1 MGSPAKQT
9 RIDGASDSSRSSSR
23 RAFNNNLQLI
33 HFTLDCQAT
42 DLIRVMNDF
51 RSVLRNSI
59 QTNIAK
65 FRGIKISVI
74 ITIEYHNMKFPA
86 NEPFTMYLR
95 SAMIRIYQESEI
107 DEMIENIYRDLLLR
121 NEHMLRN
128 ESGLSITKVH
138 YMSIQIS
145 RFTPLAASGFK
156 PLPIFLKKKKA
167 ILNIQNKDDRCFG
180 YAILAALYN
189 NQKIRNPERPKF
201 YERLFQL
208 NGLADLAYPI
218 QPQDIPAIEEQLNL
232 KINIFSFY
240 DDEGKGRYPLYVS
253 KREMFR
259 MEIDLLY
266 WQEHYAW
273 IKRFSAFIY
282 DLSPKHSEK
291 LFCKRCFGVFLTQQS
306 FQRHQEI
313 CSRSD
318 FDSVIYRFPP
328 PQTLIKFT
336 QIKYQLKAP
345 FVIYADFECILK
357 PNNENPNRHAHSH
370 AYSEHNVCAS
380 AFYICSS
387 NEEIYPSQYQH
398 YDGPNSDEWFL
409 QTIKQISANLIQ
421 FLQNNE
427 RLHMSEADE
436 IAFNETRKCWI
447 CEIEFDERFPI
458 TKVRDHDHLTGK
470 YRGAA
475 HSLCNLQL
483 QQTMRIPV
491 FFHNFRGYDSHIICR
506 ATEQFP
512 TTKINIIG
520 QSYEKYLTLG
530 FGKNTVFK
538 DSFQFMGYALETLC
552 QELARS
558 GPERFVHLRKEFSD
572 ITDEKF
578 KLLLRKGVFPYE
590 YMDTIEKLDEPHL
603 PAKELFF
610 NKLKQAEITDPD
622 YEHAQKIWTEFN
634 CKNMR
639 DYMNLYLKTDVLIL
653 CDIFENF
660 RLFSLQHYFLDPAHF
675 VSAPQLSWEAML
687 RFTGCSLEL
696 ISDPSMFEMIDR
708 GLRGGVSM
716 IVHRYAKANNPEMG
730 ATFNP
735 QEPLSYIVYL
745 DANNLY
751 GYAMSQPLPTGGF
764 RWLDSN
770 EWARIDWKSLESNAT
785 KGYILEVDLEY
796 PNELHENHNDY
807 PLAPDKRQMQF
818 ETLNEY
824 QIRILTHYEIPKSSL
839 KFKKLIPHLGPRNH
853 YIIHYRNLRF
863 YLEEGMKLVKIHY
876 VLEFNQSTW
885 LAPYIIKNQ
894 DLRAIAK
901 SDFEKNQP
909 KLFNNSIY
917 GKTCENQKK
926 RTDIRL
932 ANNAQLCKRL
942 IEKPHMI
949 GFRIFS
955 QNLAAIDLR
964 KIYAKIDK
972 PFYVGFSVL
981 ELSKLH
987 MYDFHYRYI
996 KRKFGG
1002 AAQLLFTDTDS
1013 LMYLITGRN
1022 PYEQFYQDR
1031 QDHFD
1036 FASFPRTHKLFDP
1049 ANNKVIGKFKDE
1061 ANGEQIIEF
1070 VGLRPKMY
1078 SFLTTSEHQPEK
1090 HTAKGIQYAI
1100 AKKFKHD
1107 DYLKQLNNPTEN
1119 KQINRRIGSKLHKIY
1134 SFATLKRGLCSF
1146 DDKRLLLE
1154 DGISTLAYGHYRA
1167 TAEQVEVGIPENEQ
1181 QMVIAGNVNE
1191 SSGENDREEEPEE
1204 EAAEEDFEFL

>member
-1 MGSPAKQT
+1 MASPTK
-9 RIDGASDSSRSSSR
+9 RSRMDSTNNSSINYSRQ
-23 RAFNNNLQLI
+23 AFDNNLQLI
-33 HFTLDCQAT
+33 HFSLETEES

-59 QTNIAK
+59 QTNISK
-65 FRGIKISVI
+65 FKGIKISLI
-74 ITIEYHNMKFPA
+74 ITVEYRNMKFSE

-95 SAMIRIYQESEI
+95 SAMVHIYQESTI
-107 DEMIENIYRDLLLR
+107 DEAIENIYRNLLLR
-121 NEHMLRN
+121 NEHMIRN
-128 ESGLSITKVH
+128 ESGLSIAKVH

-145 RFTPLAASGFK
+145 RFNPLAAAGYK
-156 PLPIFLKKKKA
+156 PLPKFLEKKKA
-167 ILNIQNKDDRCFG
+167 IINIRNKDERCFG
-180 YAILAALYN
+180 YAILAGIYKDQKN
-189 NQKIRNPERPKF
+189 NNPERPKL
-201 YERLFQL
+201 YEKLFQI
-208 NGLADLAYPI
+208 NGLAALSYPV
-218 QPQDIPAIEEQLNL
+218 QPQDIPAIEEQLNI
-232 KINIFSFY
+232 KINVFSFY

-253 KREMFR
+253 RRETYR

-266 WQEHYAW
+266 WEEHYAL
-273 IKRFSAFIY
+273 IKKFSAFIY
-282 DLSPKHSEK
+282 DLSPKHSQK
-291 LFCKRCFGVFLTQQS
+291 YFCKRCFGVFLTQHT
-306 FQRHQEI
+306 FQRHEEL

-328 PQTLIKFT
+328 PQTTIKFT
-336 QIKYQLKAP
+336 QIKFQLKAP

-357 PNNENPNRHAHSH
+357 PNNENTNRKSNSK
-370 AYSEHNVCAS
+370 AYAEHYVCAA
-380 AFYICSS
+380 AFFICSS
-387 NEEIYPSQYQH
+387 NEQIYPSQYLYH
-398 YDGPNSDEWFL
+398 DGINSDEWFL
-409 QTIKQISANLIQ
+409 NRINQISTNLME
-421 FLQNNE
+421 FLLNNE
-427 RLHMSEADE
+427 RLIMTEADQN
-436 IAFNETRKCWI
+436 AFNEAKSCWI
-447 CEIEFDERFPI
+447 CGIEFDLRFPS
-458 TKVRDHDHLTGK
+458 TKVRDHDHMTGK

-483 QQTMRIPV
+483 QQNMRIPV
-491 FFHNFRGYDSHIICR
+491 FFHNFRGYDSHIITR
-506 ATEQFP
+506 ATELFP
-512 TTKINIIG
+512 QTKINVIG
-520 QSYEKYLTLG
+520 QGYEKYLTLR
-530 FGKNTVFK
+530 FGPIIIFK
-538 DSFQFMGYALETLC
+538 DSFQFMGYSLECLC

-558 GPERFVHLRKEFSD
+558 GPERFTHLRKAFSD
-572 ITDEKF
+572 ISEEDF
-578 KLLLRKGVFPYE
+578 KLLLRKGVYPYE
-590 YMDTIEKLDEPHL
+590 FMDSIEKLENSHL
-603 PAKELFF
+603 PSKENFF
-610 NKLKQAEITDPD
+610 NSLKQAEITDSD
-622 YEHAQKIWTEFN
+622 YEHAQKIWTVFN
-634 CKNMR
+634 CTNMR

-660 RLFSLQHYFLDPAHF
+660 RLFSLEHYSLDPSHF

-687 RFTGCSLEL
+687 RFTGCTLEL
-696 ISDPSMFEMIDR
+696 ISDPTMFEMMDR

-730 ATFNP
+730 QNYNSK
-735 QEPLSYIVYL
+735 EPLSYIVYL

-764 RWLDSN
+764 RWLQQE
-770 EWARIDWKSLESNAT
+770 EWNLLDWKSLEPTST

-824 QIRILTHYEIPKSSL
+824 QIRIMTHYEIPKSSL
-839 KFKKLIPHLGPRNH
+839 KMKKLIPHLGPRKH

-863 YLEEGMKLVKIHY
+863 YLEEGMKLTKIHN
-876 VLEFNQSTW
+876 VLEFDQSTW
-885 LAPYIIKNQ
+885 LAPYILKNQ
-894 DLRAIAK
+894 QLRAIAK

-932 ANNAQLCKRL
+932 ANNQALCKKL
-942 IEKPHMI
+942 IDKPHMI

-987 MYDFHYRYI
+987 MYNFHYRYI
-996 KRKFGG
+996 KRKFGDS
-1002 AAQLLFTDTDS
+1002 AQLLFTDTDS
-1013 LMYLITGRN
+1013 LMYLFNGRN
-1022 PYEQFYQDR
+1022 PYEEFYQDR
-1031 QDHFD
+1031 QEYFD
-1036 FASFPRTHKLFDP
+1036 FASFPHNHKLFDP
-1049 ANNKVIGKFKDE
+1049 ENNKVIGKFKDE
-1061 ANGEQIIEF
+1061 ANGDQITEF

-1078 SFLTTSEHQPEK
+1078 SFLTNNNSHPEK
-1090 HTAKGIQYAI
+1090 HTAKGIQYVI
-1100 AKKFKHD
+1100 AKKLKHE

-1134 SFATLKRGLCSF
+1134 SFSTLKRGLCSF

-1167 TAEQVEVGIPENEQ
+1167 TAEQVEVGMPENEQ
-1181 QMVIAGNVNE
+1181 QIFIDHSENE
-1191 SSGENDREEEPEE
+1191 GQSENEREEEEHEGADEE
-1204 EAAEEDFEFL
+1204 LPEFL